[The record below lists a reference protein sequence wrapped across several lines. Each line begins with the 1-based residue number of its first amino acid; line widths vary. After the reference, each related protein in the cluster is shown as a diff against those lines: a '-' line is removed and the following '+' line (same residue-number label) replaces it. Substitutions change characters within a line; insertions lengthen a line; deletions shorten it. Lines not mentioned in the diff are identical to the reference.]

1 MIFLLIILIVLLIIL
16 QFIPKNCFELFS
28 TTSNK
33 TLLIFVSKSC
43 GHCVNYN
50 QKYHD
55 SVIELANKKGVNL
68 KRIYS
73 DDDPENLFEKMNIM
87 YVPTCIIMEGGK
99 IQKNLGSNVN
109 PQSIE
114 KALE

>member
-28 TTSNK
+28 TNNDK

-43 GHCVNYN
+43 GHCINYN
-50 QKYHD
+50 EKYHK

-73 DDDPENLFEKMNIM
+73 DDDPDKLFEKMNIM
-87 YVPTCIIMEGGK
+87 YVPTCIIMDGNK

-109 PQSIE
+109 PASIE